1 LLLAPAAITLRFMRP
16 GSFRLTRQRAARAVA
31 GFVAAFLLTGNVLAA
46 AGMCVVRASAD
57 TRVAV
62 QAAADDAESA
72 PCAEH
77 LAAEAGSP
85 STGSNHHCP
94 TEDPS
99 AQTRT
104 VDLPSPQLMVALAA
118 VLFQWSDAARQPAAR
133 LSTDDPAE
141 SRPLYARL
149 QRLRL

>member
-1 LLLAPAAITLRFMRP
+1 MRL

-31 GFVAAFLLTGNVLAA
+31 GLVAAFLLSGNVLAA
-46 AGMCVVRASAD
+46 AGLCVVRTQAD
-57 TRVAV
+57 TGVAV
-62 QAAADDAESA
+62 QAAADDADST

-77 LAAEAGSP
+77 LAGALSSP
-85 STGSNHHCP
+85 STGVHHHCP

-104 VDLPSPQLMVALAA
+104 VDLPSPQLMVAPAA
-118 VLFQWSDAARQPAAR
+118 VLLHWTDGARPPATLLAG
-133 LSTDDPAE
+133 DDPAE
-141 SRPLYARL
+141 PRPLYARL

>member
-1 LLLAPAAITLRFMRP
+1 MRL
-16 GSFRLTRQRAARAVA
+16 GSFRLTRQRAARAMA
-31 GFVAAFLLTGNVLAA
+31 GLVAAFLLTGNVLAA
-46 AGMCVVRASAD
+46 AGLCAVRAPAGTD
-57 TRVAV
+57 
-62 QAAADDAESA
+62 AAIHVTDDDADSP
-72 PCAEH
+72 PCTEH
-77 LAAEAGSP
+77 LSSEVGSP

-118 VLFQWSDAARQPAAR
+118 VLLQWTDAARQPAAL
-133 LSTDDPAE
+133 LSDDDPSE
-141 SRPLYARL
+141 SRPLYTRL

>member
-1 LLLAPAAITLRFMRP
+1 MRL

-31 GFVAAFLLTGNVLAA
+31 GLVAAFLLSGNVLAA
-46 AGMCVVRASAD
+46 AGLCAVRGPAGMGMAAE
-57 TRVAV
+57 V
-62 QAAADDAESA
+62 AADDADLP
-72 PCAEH
+72 PCTEH
-77 LAAEAGSP
+77 VSGELGSS

-118 VLFQWSDAARQPAAR
+118 VLLHWTDAARQPAAL
-133 LSTDDPAE
+133 LSDDDPSE
-141 SRPLYARL
+141 PRPLYARL

>member
-1 LLLAPAAITLRFMRP
+1 MRP

-31 GFVAAFLLTGNVLAA
+31 GLVAAFLLTGNVLAA
-46 AGMCVVRASAD
+46 AGLCVVRAPAD
-57 TRVAV
+57 TGVAV
-62 QAAADDAESA
+62 QAATDEVDSA
-72 PCAEH
+72 ACAEH
-77 LAAEAGSP
+77 LSGEPGAP

-118 VLFQWSDAARQPAAR
+118 VLLHWTDAARQPAA
-133 LSTDDPAE
+133 LLVDDDPAE
-141 SRPLYARL
+141 PRPLYTRL

>member
-1 LLLAPAAITLRFMRP
+1 MRL

-31 GFVAAFLLTGNVLAA
+31 GLVAAFLLTGNVLAA
-46 AGMCVVRASAD
+46 AGLCAVRAPAD
-57 TRVAV
+57 RGTAV
-62 QAAADDAESA
+62 ELAADEVDS
-72 PCAEH
+72 PRCLEH
-77 LAAEAGSP
+77 LSHELSSP

-118 VLFQWSDAARQPAAR
+118 VLLQWTDSARQPDAL
-133 LSTDDPAE
+133 LSTDDPSE
-141 SRPLYARL
+141 PRPLYTRL

>member
-1 LLLAPAAITLRFMRP
+1 MRLGP
-16 GSFRLTRQRAARAVA
+16 FRLTRQRAARAMA
-31 GFVAAFLLTGNVLAA
+31 GLVAAFLLTGNVLAA
-46 AGMCVVRASAD
+46 AGLCAVSAPARTD
-57 TRVAV
+57 MAV
-62 QAAADDAESA
+62 HVTADDVDSP
-72 PCAEH
+72 PCTEH
-77 LAAEAGSP
+77 LSSEVGSP

-118 VLFQWSDAARQPAAR
+118 VLLQWTDAARQPAAL
-133 LSTDDPAE
+133 LSDDDPSE
-141 SRPLYARL
+141 SRPLYTRL

>member
-1 LLLAPAAITLRFMRP
+1 MRP

-31 GFVAAFLLTGNVLAA
+31 GLVAAFLLTGNVLAA
-46 AGMCVVRASAD
+46 AGLCAVRAPAGMD
-57 TRVAV
+57 MTAQVAS
-62 QAAADDAESA
+62 DDADSP

-77 LAAEAGSP
+77 LAGEPGSP

-94 TEDPS
+94 TDDPS

-104 VDLPSPQLMVALAA
+104 VDLPSPQLMVAPAA
-118 VLFQWSDAARQPAAR
+118 VLAQWTDAGRQPAAL
-133 LSTDDPAE
+133 LSGDDPSE
-141 SRPLYARL
+141 PRPLYARL

>member
-1 LLLAPAAITLRFMRP
+1 MRL
-16 GSFRLTRQRAARAVA
+16 GSIRLTRQRAARAVA
-31 GFVAAFLLTGNVLAA
+31 GLVAAFLLTGNVLAA
-46 AGMCVVRASAD
+46 AGLCVVRAPAD
-57 TRVAV
+57 RGVAV
-62 QAAADDAESA
+62 QVAADEADSA
-72 PCAEH
+72 ACAEH
-77 LAAEAGSP
+77 LSVEVGSP

-118 VLFQWSDAARQPAAR
+118 VLLHWTDSARQPAAL
-133 LSTDDPAE
+133 LSDKDPSE
-141 SRPLYARL
+141 SRPLYTRL

>member
-1 LLLAPAAITLRFMRP
+1 MRP
-16 GSFRLTRQRAARAVA
+16 GSLRLTRQRAARAVA
-31 GFVAAFLLTGNVLAA
+31 GLVVAFLLTGNVLAA
-46 AGMCVVRASAD
+46 AGLCVVRAPAAAGM
-57 TRVAV
+57 AV
-62 QAAADDAESA
+62 EAAADDSDDADSA

-77 LAAEAGSP
+77 LSVAAGSP

-94 TEDPS
+94 TDDPS

-118 VLFQWSDAARQPAAR
+118 VLLHWTDAARQPAAH
-133 LSTDDPAE
+133 LSDDDPAE
-141 SRPLYARL
+141 PRPLYARL

>member
-1 LLLAPAAITLRFMRP
+1 MRL
-16 GSFRLTRQRAARAVA
+16 GSFRLTRKRAARAVA
-31 GFVAAFLLTGNVLAA
+31 GLVAAFLLTGNVLAA
-46 AGMCVVRASAD
+46 AGLCAVRAPAGMGM
-57 TRVAV
+57 AV
-62 QAAADDAESA
+62 QVAADDADSP

-77 LAAEAGSP
+77 LSGELGSP

-94 TEDPS
+94 TDDPS

-118 VLFQWSDAARQPAAR
+118 VLLQWTDAARQSAA
-133 LSTDDPAE
+133 LLADDDPSE
-141 SRPLYARL
+141 PRPLYARL